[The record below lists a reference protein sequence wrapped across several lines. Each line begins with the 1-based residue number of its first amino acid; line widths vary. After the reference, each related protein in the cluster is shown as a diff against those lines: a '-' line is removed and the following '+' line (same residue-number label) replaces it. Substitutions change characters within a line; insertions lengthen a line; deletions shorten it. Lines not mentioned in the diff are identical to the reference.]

1 MRLEA
6 GDDDRSRRRPC
17 KRRGC
22 SPCADHPACPG
33 ECESRLLLV
42 RTGSQ
47 DCVRTTKRD
56 TVSDAAGGCLRAI
69 GGVRAR
75 GIYVRDHV
83 VRDAADVRRAH
94 FAPALAVLL
103 TDPTGRARAYWRAR
117 RAVRGVC
124 AFDTRTCR
132 TMDLARTL
140 AAPRTFA
147 VRGARHLAQSATR
160 TVRRVAAA
168 LAAEYPIQ
176 PEARALR
183 GCVAANRGV
192 VLRAADHRETNDQN
206 SNSNVHG
213 RAIGPPPLRLSS

>member
-33 ECESRLLLV
+33 ECESRLQLV

-83 VRDAADVRRAH
+83 VRDAAAVRRAH

-140 AAPRTFA
+140 APPGHSLSA
-147 VRGARHLAQSATR
+147 VHAISHSPLLAQ
-160 TVRRVAAA
+160 
-168 LAAEYPIQ
+168 Y
-176 PEARALR
+176 
-183 GCVAANRGV
+183 G
-192 VLRAADHRETNDQN
+192 
-206 SNSNVHG
+206 
-213 RAIGPPPLRLSS
+213 